1 MSTSKST
8 SPPTAS
14 DAQSTITCTST
25 STSSFVPNNQHNV
38 VPPLLAVLI
47 PVGIAFLIFLLLFCV
62 YRCKRSDLG
71 KGFLSWLFKPKQ
83 CTPVPCT
90 PRKRRTPPIMTA
102 NPCLRS
108 PNEKSA
114 LLPDFVAQHH
124 RKSSNVSASM
134 ENDAGTREL
143 VQQNQSLLQR
153 LSIGLGRTNQISNS
167 SGRSGANRRTSGNTL
182 EKGLGAGEAVA
193 MAASGAAGAVG
204 IGWTMPGT
212 NSNGNGQKY
221 ERVLNDD
228 QLFYKAPWQ
237 THSSNGSRGGASPAS
252 SSLSRPSATASK
264 LMNSQASVGEEVGNP
279 RYEGRP
285 SMTFSVSIPE
295 TPGSRHLSE
304 RDMEVA
310 DFSSRMA
317 SQPHISKDRMRFPI
331 PPGLGLYKDGAASSN
346 EDREGIPRTP
356 TNSRGSSLG
365 TFYSANSALH
375 RDFTPPPGS
384 PLHRDASEYKHAS
397 VSAFG
402 SHPATPTIAFHDHTT
417 MSSQSHCSPFS
428 TNSRP
433 SPITRVAASRHPSPL
448 KLRASPSPVGSRMV
462 PNSVATDSAIQ
473 PMKKLFASTPQS
485 SRGSRSEMGVEDE
498 REEEYT
504 GQPIIDEAS
513 LRGGM
518 AIRRN
523 IGEFGESLRPSYVV
537 VSPVFSRFK
546 ARPRIDA
553 VQSVDSFK
561 ILSRQPIRPSLPLI
575 LPKRHLSILP
585 ILDHPFLIP
594 PPINPINPIS
604 PKSHPNVKAA

>member
-1 MSTSKST
+1 M
-8 SPPTAS
+8 
-14 DAQSTITCTST
+14 I
-25 STSSFVPNNQHNV
+25 SFFIKH
-38 VPPLLAVLI
+38 L
-47 PVGIAFLIFLLLFCV
+47 
-62 YRCKRSDLG
+62 
-71 KGFLSWLFKPKQ
+71 
-83 CTPVPCT
+83 
-90 PRKRRTPPIMTA
+90 
-102 NPCLRS
+102 
-108 PNEKSA
+108 
-114 LLPDFVAQHH
+114 
-124 RKSSNVSASM
+124 
-134 ENDAGTREL
+134 
-143 VQQNQSLLQR
+143 
-153 LSIGLGRTNQISNS
+153 
-167 SGRSGANRRTSGNTL
+167 
-182 EKGLGAGEAVA
+182 
-193 MAASGAAGAVG
+193 
-204 IGWTMPGT
+204 
-212 NSNGNGQKY
+212 
-221 ERVLNDD
+221 
-228 QLFYKAPWQ
+228 WQ

-264 LMNSQASVGEEVGNP
+264 LMNSQASVGEEVANP

-448 KLRASPSPVGSRMV
+448 KLRASPSPIGSRMV

-537 VSPVFSRFK
+537 SPVFSRFK
-546 ARPRIDA
+546 ARPRINA

-561 ILSRQPIRPSLPLI
+561 ILSHQPIRPSLPLI

-594 PPINPINPIS
+594 LPINPIS